1 MNQPAKLYIFVH
13 RVSAG
18 FLTFNWA
25 SPSVLLDLVV
35 GRQITFGYLRFSGLY
50 FRHILLVRIFSLFSF
65 FFFSFLVQVLRVLKA
80 FFSFSFCPTNIGL
93 WSSASIFNPGT
104 PLMLFFFLLS
114 SPSCPLLQ
122 SRRLFLCLSKHLEN
136 AKFVVHNAYGCSWT
150 RRALSLTI

>member
-1 MNQPAKLYIFVH
+1 MNQPAKQYIFVH

-65 FFFSFLVQVLRVLKA
+65 FFFSFLVQVLRVLK
-80 FFSFSFCPTNIGL
+80 T
-93 WSSASIFNPGT
+93 
-104 PLMLFFFLLS
+104 FFFPFPSVLLISDSGVVPQSWYPAYAFLFS
-114 SPSCPLLQ
+114 SLFPQLSPPSALPSFFMSIEA
-122 SRRLFLCLSKHLEN
+122 SRKCQ
-136 AKFVVHNAYGCSWT
+136 VCCT
-150 RRALSLTI
+150 